1 MHRHPHTRRGRQTC
15 RLRVL
20 SCLALAGTT
29 LVATAA
35 NADTATEEAV
45 TPLPAPAAVLPSLP
59 KATASATI
67 HVEEAA
73 GTPAPAPPADH
84 PTTNVNASESRGLV
98 DQRFLS
104 GFRLG
109 YLYVA
114 ESTKPVEAFGGESLS
129 QRVGMRSPHQFLI
142 GYEGFYRMV
151 GHSWLNV
158 ILTGNVMASGMEQS
172 KFYPSANALIGFEF
186 HNSFQLGVGVNVT
199 PLKDNQA
206 HTIFAA
212 GWTPQA
218 GNFYVPF
225 HFFFVPDVDG
235 VHRMGVTTGV
245 TW

>member
-1 MHRHPHTRRGRQTC
+1 MQ
-15 RLRVL
+15 RLP
-20 SCLALAGTT
+20 LASAT
-29 LVATAA
+29 LVAFVFVASSSH
-35 NADTATEEAV
+35 ADTVTEESPKPP
-45 TPLPAPAAVLPSLP
+45 TPVITIPTVP
-59 KATASATI
+59 KATATATF
-67 HVEEAA
+67 HVEESASPP
-73 GTPAPAPPADH
+73 PAPTPVPADR
-84 PTTNVNASESRGLV
+84 PSSSSSDSKPLTE
-98 DQRFLS
+98 QKFLS

-114 ESTKPVEAFGGESLS
+114 ESKKPIETFDGQSLS

-186 HNSFQLGVGVNVT
+186 YNSFQLGVGINVT

>member
-1 MHRHPHTRRGRQTC
+1 MHRLQRI
-15 RLRVL
+15 L
-20 SCLALAGTT
+20 SLSSFAALTLLAGS
-29 LVATAA
+29 ASAQG
-35 NADTATEEAV
+35 DESV
-45 TPLPAPAAVLPSLP
+45 TPPATTPASTASIPTLP
-59 KATASATI
+59 KATATATI
-67 HVEEAA
+67 AVEPSTPNAHV
-73 GTPAPAPPADH
+73 PSADH
-84 PTTNVNASESRGLV
+84 PATPPSEKESLS

-114 ESTKPVEAFGGESLS
+114 ESTKPLQALGGDSLA

-142 GYEGFYRMV
+142 GYEGVYRMV

-158 ILTGNVMASGMEQS
+158 ILVGNVMASGMEQS

-186 HNSFQLGVGVNVT
+186 RNSFQLGVGVNAT

-235 VHRMGVTTGV
+235 AHRMGVTTGV